1 MTIEVVGHVLN
12 LRIRGQDLDSRR
24 KILYSRPHR
33 ILARRAVVV
42 RHHRQGGH
50 AVFASTAATTTTT
63 AATAA
68 TTSAAA
74 SSLVARALSAL
85 GRRPVAGRNSSDQR
99 SHLSL
104 GFRRQ
109 SKRGVDLR
117 NGRHGAASAVVV
129 VVVVV
134 VVVAVAVVVVAAAV
148 VAVVTVHDSG
158 GGTAAV
164 ISLLFATFVSR

>member
-24 KILYSRPHR
+24 KILYSRSHR

-74 SSLVARALSAL
+74 SSLVARALTAL
-85 GRRPVAGRNSSDQR
+85 GRRSVAGRNSSDQR

-134 VVVAVAVVVVAAAV
+134 VVAVAVVVVAAAA